1 MWNINER
8 ASGKRKDGD
17 GVELAGSRGHIDLI
31 TMSYIIVACPKCP
44 RGVETLLV
52 VLSSWMCDRAQ
63 WDLDGEF
70 RIENTKT
77 SGKIDPPT
85 TNCNS
90 FLFVSAEN

>member
-31 TMSYIIVACPKCP
+31 TMPYIILAYQKSP
-44 RGVETLLV
+44 RSVETLLV
-52 VLSSWMCDRAQ
+52 VLSSWMCDRVK

-70 RIENTKT
+70 RIENTK
-77 SGKIDPPT
+77 
-85 TNCNS
+85 
-90 FLFVSAEN
+90 V